1 MSFRKLFFIISLS
14 VFVLSCKD
22 KTPVSQ
28 VVQRSNGEI
37 EEETPLMRG
46 NRKKVRIEDEN
57 IDLFL
62 KRYGWEM
69 VKTETGLRYEILK
82 KGKGILPK
90 EGDLVELQYTTQFLT
105 GDTVYNSLE
114 KGAITFNVN
123 KTDQIVGLHEAVQLF
138 PKGTKAR
145 LVIPSHLA
153 YGISG
158 DGDRIIGQKTLVMTI
173 EINEK

>member
-1 MSFRKLFFIISLS
+1 MSFRKQCFLIFLTLFL
-14 VFVLSCKD
+14 VSCKD
-22 KTPVSQ
+22 NTPVNQ
-28 VVQRSNGEI
+28 VIQQTNGEI
-37 EEETPLMRG
+37 EEETPLIRG
-46 NRKKVRIEDEN
+46 NRKKVKLEDEN
-57 IDLFL
+57 IELFL

-82 KGKGILPK
+82 KGKGKLSK
-90 EGDLVELQYTTQFLT
+90 EGDLVEIQYTTQFLT
-105 GDTVYNSLE
+105 GDTVYTSRE
-114 KGAITFNVN
+114 KGAISFHVK
-123 KTDQIVGLHEAVQLF
+123 KTDQIVGLHEAVQLL

-145 LVIPSHLA
+145 LIIPSHLA

>member
-1 MSFRKLFFIISLS
+1 MSFRKLFFIVSIS
-14 VFVLSCKD
+14 VFIVSCKD
-22 KTPVSQ
+22 QTPVSQ

-46 NRKKVRIEDEN
+46 NRKKVRLEDEN

-69 VKTETGLRYEILK
+69 IKTETGLRYEILK
-82 KGKGILPK
+82 KGKGVIPK
-90 EGDLVELQYTTQFLT
+90 EGDLVELQYITQFLT
-105 GDTVYNSLE
+105 GDTVYTSHD
-114 KGAITFNVN
+114 KGNITFHVQ

>member
-1 MSFRKLFFIISLS
+1 MSFRKLFFIISIS
-14 VFVLSCKD
+14 VFIVSCKD
-22 KTPVSQ
+22 QTPVNQ
-28 VVQRSNGEI
+28 VVQRSSGEI
-37 EEETPLMRG
+37 EEETPLIRG
-46 NRKKVRIEDEN
+46 NRKKVRLEDEN
-57 IDLFL
+57 IELFL
-62 KRYGWEM
+62 KRYSWTM
-69 VKTETGLRYEILK
+69 TKTETGLRYEILK
-82 KGKGILPK
+82 KGKGVIPK

-105 GDTVYNSLE
+105 GDTVYTSRE
-114 KGAITFNVN
+114 KGIISFHVQ

-153 YGISG
+153 FGISG